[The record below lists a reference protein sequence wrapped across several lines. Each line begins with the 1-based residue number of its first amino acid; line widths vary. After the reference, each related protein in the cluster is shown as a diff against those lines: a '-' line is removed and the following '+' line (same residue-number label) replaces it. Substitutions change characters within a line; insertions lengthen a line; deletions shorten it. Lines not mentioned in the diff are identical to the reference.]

1 MRRDYPSLMQ
11 DLGLTSSTCISRSQL
26 IRILDRFDYRAFNRL
41 NMHYFSKQINKNG
54 LEWYAIDGKEL
65 RGSIDTQAG
74 EKPGENVVF
83 SVNHS
88 HYQSEI
94 LGYYLGKKESE
105 KTTVKRYFQDKIDL
119 SGKAFSFDALHN
131 SSILLEEIASKGGVY
146 LAQIKKNQSILWD
159 DLEAIRTCN
168 HHFYQNQTIEK
179 GHGRIETRK
188 AYCYYISPDDVDDRW
203 NKADITSFIYLERER
218 VQVKTGKISNEAVYF
233 ISNLPAIPKNGS
245 VLFKAVRRHWRVEIN
260 NNIRDSNFGEDKI
273 ISRKNALQRSIAA
286 FLNVAI
292 NRLQTINHQNNLNEL
307 REEICEDRRLIHQ
320 LF

>member
-1 MRRDYPSLMQ
+1 MQKELEDNRDNRGKRHDLSIVVLGFLIAILKSTGKLNFSKIHRIMRRDYPSLMQ

-146 LAQIKKNQSILWD
+146 LAL
-159 DLEAIRTCN
+159 LYA
-168 HHFYQNQTIEK
+168 
-179 GHGRIETRK
+179 RK
-188 AYCYYISPDDVDDRW
+188 
-203 NKADITSFIYLERER
+203 
-218 VQVKTGKISNEAVYF
+218 
-233 ISNLPAIPKNGS
+233 
-245 VLFKAVRRHWRVEIN
+245 
-260 NNIRDSNFGEDKI
+260 
-273 ISRKNALQRSIAA
+273 
-286 FLNVAI
+286 
-292 NRLQTINHQNNLNEL
+292 
-307 REEICEDRRLIHQ
+307 IH
-320 LF
+320 L